1 MKFTDFLNEAMEPAT
16 FRHVAVTCT
25 EEEFNQSVAKI
36 NWLSGELVDGVAKFF
51 GPECDIDDWLKAN
64 PGYIKN

>member
-25 EEEFNQSVAKI
+25 EEEFKQSVAKI
-36 NWLSGELVDGVAKFF
+36 NWLSGELVDGIAKFF
-51 GPECDIDDWLKAN
+51 GPECDIDDW
-64 PGYIKN
+64 IKSNRNFVK